1 MINSK
6 AIIKVIGNL
15 LLLETMML
23 LLSSGVSAY
32 YHDAAL
38 TSLLVTA
45 GITGVIGLLMLLY
58 SRKSE
63 KAFTR
68 RDGYIMV
75 TCSWLAFALFG
86 MLPFY
91 INGHIPSVTNAFFE
105 AMSGITS
112 TGATILDNIDEMPHG
127 LLFWRSITQW
137 FGGLGIIIFTIALLP
152 FLGVN
157 GLQMFAAEVSGPTHN
172 KVTPRIGIT
181 ARWIWGIYVGI
192 TALLFVLLMLG
203 GMGGFDS
210 ICHALTA
217 AGTGGFST
225 HQESIAFYH
234 SSYIEYVIIIFM
246 FISGINYSLLILFV
260 NGRFKRALKD
270 SELKWYAVTVVAATF
285 VFTIVLW
292 SSRGIEG
299 EDAFRDSLF
308 QVVSLQ
314 TSTGFSTC
322 DYMTWPSA
330 LWGLL
335 LLVMMVGACAG
346 STSGGMKCIRVLVL
360 FKVMLN
366 EFKHILHPN
375 AVLPIRMD
383 KQVAPPTL
391 LSTVMA
397 FCFVYFIIIF
407 GSSIFLSTIGIDFME
422 AIGCS
427 VSALGNMGP
436 ALGSYGPSGTW
447 NSMPDAGKWLMS
459 FLMLLGRLE
468 IFTVILLF
476 TPNFWKRN

>member
-1 MINSK
+1 MINYK
-6 AIIKVIGNL
+6 AIIRVIGQL

-23 LLSSGVSAY
+23 LLSVGVSVY
-32 YHDAAL
+32 YHDDAL
-38 TSLLVTA
+38 YSLLVSVAATA
-45 GITGVIGLLMLLY
+45 ATGLIMVLY
-58 SRKSE
+58 ARKSVRT
-63 KAFTR
+63 FTR

-91 INGHIPSVTNAFFE
+91 VQGHIPSFTNAFFE

-112 TGATILDNIDEMPHG
+112 TGATILDNIDDMPRG

-172 KVTPRIGIT
+172 KVNPRIGIT
-181 ARWIWGIYVGI
+181 ARWIWSVYIGI
-192 TALLFVLLMLG
+192 TALLMVLLMSG
-203 GMGGFDS
+203 GMSGFDS

-225 HQESIAFYH
+225 HQESIAYYH
-234 SSYIEYVIIIFM
+234 SAYIEYVIIIFM
-246 FISGINYSLLILFV
+246 FISGINYSLLILFAS
-260 NGRFKRALKD
+260 GKFKKALHD
-270 SELKWYAVTVVAATF
+270 SELRWYALTVVIVTIL
-285 VFTIVLW
+285 FTLALW
-292 SSRGIEG
+292 YSQGGHAE
-299 EDAFRDSLF
+299 EAFRNSLF
-308 QVVSLQ
+308 QVVALQ
-314 TSTGFSTC
+314 TSTGFTTC
-322 DYMTWPSA
+322 DYMTWPAA
-330 LWGLL
+330 LWGVLL
-335 LLVMMVGACAG
+335 LIMLVGACAG
-346 STSGGMKCIRVLVL
+346 STSGGLKCIRVQVL
-360 FKVMLN
+360 FKVMKN

-375 AVLPIRMD
+375 AVLPVRMD

-391 LSTVMA
+391 LTTVMA
-397 FCFVYFIIIF
+397 FCFLYFLLIF
-407 GSSIFLSTIGIDFME
+407 GSSIFLSFIGIDFME

-436 ALGSYGPSGTW
+436 ALGSYGPSSTW

-468 IFTVILLF
+468 IFTVLLLF
-476 TPNFWKRN
+476 TPNFWKRS

>member
-1 MINSK
+1 MINFK
-6 AIIKVIGNL
+6 AIIKVIGDL
-15 LLLETMML
+15 LLLETVML
-23 LLSSGVSAY
+23 LLSVGVSAY
-32 YHDAAL
+32 YRDTAFF
-38 TSLLVTA
+38 SLLVTA
-45 GITGVIGLLMLLY
+45 GITGVTGLLMTLY
-58 SRKSE
+58 SRNSS

-75 TCSWLAFALFG
+75 TCSWVSFAIFG

-91 INGHIPSVTNAFFE
+91 IDGHIPSLTNAFFE

-112 TGATILDNIDEMPHG
+112 TGATILDDIDSMPQG

-152 FLGVN
+152 FLGVS

-172 KVTPRIGIT
+172 KVNPRIGIT
-181 ARWIWGIYVGI
+181 ARWIWSIYIGI
-192 TALLFVLLMLG
+192 TALLMVLLWLG

-234 SSYIEYVIIIFM
+234 SPYIEYVIIVFM
-246 FISGINYSLLILFV
+246 FISGINYSLLILFIS
-260 NGRFKRALKD
+260 GRVRRALQD
-270 SELKWYAVTVVAATF
+270 SELKWYGLTVVCATIL
-285 VFTIVLW
+285 FTIVLW
-292 SSRGIEG
+292 ASQDLEG
-299 EDAFRDSLF
+299 EEAFRNSLF

-314 TSTGFSTC
+314 TSTGFTTT
-322 DYMTWPSA
+322 DYMVWPSA

-335 LLVMMVGACAG
+335 LLIMLVGACAG
-346 STSGGMKCIRVLVL
+346 STSGGMKCIRVQVL
-360 FKVMLN
+360 FKVMKN

-375 AVLPIRMD
+375 AVLPVRMD
-383 KQVAPPTL
+383 KQVAPPSLVT
-391 LSTVMA
+391 TVMA
-397 FCFVYFIIIF
+397 FCFLYFIIIF
-407 GSSIFLSTIGIDFME
+407 GSSIFLSSIGIDFME

-436 ALGSYGPSGTW
+436 ALGSYGPSSTW

-459 FLMLLGRLE
+459 LLMLLGRLE

>member
-1 MINSK
+1 MINYK
-6 AIIKVIGNL
+6 AIIRVIGNL

-23 LLSSGVSAY
+23 LLSSGVSAF
-32 YHDAAL
+32 YHDDAL
-38 TSLLVTA
+38 NSLLITA
-45 GITGVIGLLMLLY
+45 GLTGTIGLLM
-58 SRKSE
+58 SFFFRKSPNV
-63 KAFTR
+63 FTR

-75 TCSWLAFALFG
+75 TASWLAFAMFG

-91 INGHIPSVTNAFFE
+91 LEGHIPSITNAFFE

-112 TGATILDNIDEMPHG
+112 TGATILDDIDSMPHG

-152 FLGVN
+152 FLGVS

-181 ARWIWGIYVGI
+181 ARWIWTIYIGI
-192 TALLFVLLMLG
+192 TALLFVLLILG

-210 ICHALTA
+210 ICHAFTA
-217 AGTGGFST
+217 TGTGGFST
-225 HQESIAFYH
+225 HQESIAYYH
-234 SSYIEYVIIIFM
+234 SAYIEYVIIAFM
-246 FISGINYSLLILFV
+246 FISGMNYSLLILFV
-260 NGRFKRALKD
+260 SGRFRRALKD
-270 SELKWYAVTVVAATF
+270 SELKWYTLIVVVVTLFITVM
-285 VFTIVLW
+285 LW
-292 SSRGIEG
+292 ASQNMES
-299 EDAFRDSLF
+299 EDAFRHALF

-314 TSTGFSTC
+314 TSTGFSTT
-322 DYMTWPSA
+322 DYMLWPSA
-330 LWGLL
+330 LWGML
-335 LLVMMVGACAG
+335 LLVMIVGACAG
-346 STSGGMKCIRVLVL
+346 STSGGLKCIRILVL
-360 FKVMLN
+360 FKVLLN
-366 EFKHILHPN
+366 EFKHMLHPN
-375 AVLPIRMD
+375 AVLPIRID
-383 KQVAPPTL
+383 KQVAPNSL

-397 FCFVYFIIIF
+397 FCLIYLIIIF
-407 GSSIFLSTIGIDFME
+407 GSTLFLSSIGIDFME
-422 AIGCS
+422 AMGCS

-436 ALGSYGPSGTW
+436 AIGSYGPSSTW

>member
-15 LLLETMML
+15 LLLETAML
-23 LLSSGVSAY
+23 LLSTGVSAY

-38 TSLLVTA
+38 MSLLITS
-45 GITGVIGLLMLLY
+45 GITGAIGLLMSFY
-58 SRKSE
+58 SRKRP

-91 INGHIPSVTNAFFE
+91 IHGHIPSVTNAFFE

-112 TGATILDNIDEMPHG
+112 TGATILDNIDEMPRG

-181 ARWIWGIYVGI
+181 ARWIWSIYLGI
-192 TALLFVLLMLG
+192 TALLVLLLMLG

-210 ICHALTA
+210 ICHALTT

-225 HQESIAFYH
+225 HQASIAYYH
-234 SSYIEYVIIIFM
+234 SAYIEYVIIIFM
-246 FISGINYSLLILFV
+246 FISGMNYSLLILFV
-260 NGRFKRALKD
+260 SGRFRRALKD
-270 SELKWYAVTVVAATF
+270 SELKWYVLTVASAAAI
-285 VFTIVLW
+285 FTLVLW
-292 SSRGIEG
+292 INRGIEG
-299 EDAFRDSLF
+299 EDAFRESLF

-314 TSTGFSTC
+314 TSTGFTTC

-330 LWGLL
+330 LWGM
-335 LLVMMVGACAG
+335 LLVIMLVGACAG
-346 STSGGMKCIRVLVL
+346 STSGGLKCIRVHVL
-360 FKVMLN
+360 FKVMMN

-375 AVLPIRMD
+375 AVLPIRLD

-397 FCFVYFIIIF
+397 FCFIYFIIIF
-407 GSSIFLSTIGIDFME
+407 GSSIFLSAIGIDFME

-427 VSALGNMGP
+427 VSAIGNMGP
-436 ALGSYGPSGTW
+436 ALGSYGPSSTW
-447 NSMPDAGKWLMS
+447 NTMPDAGKWLMS